1 MGSML
6 PRPFA
11 LVLPLV
17 NRTARPFRIMSLRRR
32 ILLLMFAYGALT
44 TVGAIWAIRAA
55 PLDPGPVAAAAGV
68 LILLAGLGTA
78 WCLSGLRRG
87 MVRLDE
93 AAAQLGGSAPLT
105 ASSTGVP
112 EFDRAA
118 EALRQADARLR
129 QAQLEAEA
137 RASEATR
144 EIHAARTQLDQRAKM
159 EAVGQLT
166 RGMAHDFNNLLQTL
180 NMGLQVLDRRV
191 EDPQSRT
198 MIDACLRA
206 AFRARTLIE
215 QLQAFSKRQ
224 PLQPVPVD
232 MHDLL
237 LKMEQLLTKAL
248 PPNIS
253 LHFNLHSDLWPTRT
267 DPGQFELALLN
278 LLFNA
283 RDAMPHGG
291 RIVVSA
297 YNARNTEAGDVV
309 CIEVAD
315 VGSGIDPAVLPHVF
329 DAFFTTKNKGQGAGL
344 GLAQVYNLA
353 SGSGGDVA
361 IESAPQVGTVVR
373 VTLPKA
379 DEMPA
384 RAAPRTYAPVGSEP
398 IRVLFVED
406 DPLVSKVAASA
417 LTGLGFDVLHVA
429 SADEALK
436 QLEDGE
442 RIEAVFSDVVM
453 PGRMSGLDLA
463 EQLTR
468 RWPTLPVVL
477 ASGYGEKAPPHLNVR
492 VLAKP
497 YLIEDVAQALHDARE
512 QTP

>member
-1 MGSML
+1 
-6 PRPFA
+6 
-11 LVLPLV
+11 
-17 NRTARPFRIMSLRRR
+17 MSLRRR
-32 ILLLMFAYGALT
+32 IVLLMFVYVALALAGAS
-44 TVGAIWAIRAA
+44 WAVLAA
-55 PLDPGPVAAAAGV
+55 RIDAGLVVAAAGV
-68 LILLAGLGTA
+68 LILLTALATA
-78 WCLSGLRRG
+78 WCLDGLRRG
-87 MVRLDE
+87 VARLDE
-93 AAAQLGGSAPLT
+93 TVAQLGGRAPPAAL
-105 ASSTGVP
+105 SSGVP
-112 EFDRAA
+112 EFERIAD
-118 EALRQADARLR
+118 ALRQADARLR
-129 QAQLEAEA
+129 EARQQAEA
-137 RASEATR
+137 RAAEATR
-144 EIHAARTQLDQRAKM
+144 EMHAARTQLDQRAKM

-191 EDPQSRT
+191 DDPQSRT

-206 AFRARTLIE
+206 TFRARALVE
-215 QLQAFSKRQ
+215 HLQAFSKRQ
-224 PLQPVPVD
+224 PLQPEPVD

-237 LKMEQLLTKAL
+237 LRMERLLTRAL

-253 LHFNLHSDLWPTRT
+253 LHFNLHADLWPANT

-297 YNARNTEAGDVV
+297 YNARNTDAGDVV

-315 VGSGIDPAVLPHVF
+315 VGSGIDPAALPHVF

-361 IESAPQVGTVVR
+361 IESAPQAGTVVR

-379 DEMPA
+379 DAMPA
-384 RAAPRTYAPVGSEP
+384 RAAPRLHAPSGDTPV
-398 IRVLFVED
+398 RVLFVED

-417 LTGLGFDVLHVA
+417 LTGLGFEVLHA
-429 SADEALK
+429 GNADDALK
-436 QLEDGE
+436 QLEDGVQVD
-442 RIEAVFSDVVM
+442 AVFSDILM
-453 PGRMSGLDLA
+453 PGRMSGFDLA

-468 RWPTLPVVL
+468 RWPALPVVL
-477 ASGYGEKAPPHLNVR
+477 ASGYGEEAPPHLNVR

-497 YLIEDVAQALHDARE
+497 YLIEDVAQALRDARPRPSAAQE
-512 QTP
+512 RAP